1 MSRTQN
7 TLRNI
12 SASLGGQ
19 LLNNFLRWI
28 CRVVFIYTLGKEY
41 LGISSLYVNILTIL
55 SLSELGLGSAITYSL
70 YRPLAEQDIESV
82 KSQMQFFK
90 NAYRVIGICIL
101 AIGLC
106 LIPFLPVLMKGS
118 TDAVNIYEYYFLYL
132 MQSVVSYLFF
142 AYKGILLNADQKKYI
157 GDMITY
163 LTQVI
168 MNVVQILVLILLR
181 SFFLYTILA
190 ILFEII
196 RNAVIALA
204 VDRRYPYLKEK
215 AVPLSK
221 EERRSIFQRVYAMSL
236 YKVASVVGTSTD
248 NLVISANISVIFVG
262 LYNNYYM
269 IIQVIEKIL
278 SGIFQ
283 GFTASL
289 GNYFVTENLEENEKM
304 FRVLNR
310 LNLWAVTF
318 CSVSFA
324 VLLQPFIGFCFGSD
338 YLLEY
343 TVVIVIVLNFAT
355 NYQNLVVQIYK
366 NVTGLFVK
374 GRYRAVATAVLNLII
389 SIILV
394 RRIGL
399 AGVFLGSIISRLVT
413 TWWYDAWLIYRH
425 AFHKSPI
432 GFYLDGI
439 CMVLLIGANTALV
452 ELVCQHFQDPTLL
465 SILIRGACCLIIPN
479 AVLFLIY
486 GRTEEIRYVL
496 KRGKGR
502 IQTKFL
508 RR

>member
-12 SASLGGQ
+12 TASLGGQ
-19 LLNNFLRWI
+19 LLNNLLRWI

-70 YRPLAEQDIESV
+70 YRPLAENDIETV

-90 NAYRVIGICIL
+90 KAYRIIGICIL
-101 AIGLC
+101 VIGLC
-106 LIPFLPVLMKGS
+106 LTPFLPVFMKGT

-157 GDMITY
+157 SDLITY

-168 MNVVQILVLILLR
+168 MNVIQILILVVLR

-196 RNAVIALA
+196 RNAVIAMA
-204 VDRRYPYLKEK
+204 VDRKYPYLKEK
-215 AVPLSK
+215 AAPLAK
-221 EERRSIFQRVYAMSL
+221 EERKDIFHRVYAMSL
-236 YKVASVVGTSTD
+236 YKVASVIGTSTD
-248 NLVISANISVIFVG
+248 NLVISSNISVIFVG

-269 IIQVIEKIL
+269 IIQVIEKIVT
-278 SGIFQ
+278 GIFQ
-283 GFTASL
+283 SFTASL
-289 GNYFVTENLEENEKM
+289 GNYFVTESLEENEKM
-304 FRVLNR
+304 FKVLNR
-310 LNLWAVTF
+310 LNFWVVTF

-324 VLLQPFIGFCFGSD
+324 ALLQPFIGFCFGSD
-338 YLLEY
+338 YILDY
-343 TVVIVIVLNFAT
+343 TVVLVIVYNFAT
-355 NYQNLVVQIYK
+355 NYQNLVVQMYK

-374 GRYRAVATAVLNLII
+374 GRYRAVATAVLNLVI

-432 GFYLDGI
+432 SFYLDSI
-439 CMVLLIGANTALV
+439 CMMLLIGANTALV
-452 ELVCQHFQDPTLL
+452 ELACRNFQSPTLL
-465 SILIRGACCLIIPN
+465 SILVRGVCCLIIPN

-486 GRTEEIRYVL
+486 GRTEEIRYVM
-496 KRGKGR
+496 KRGKKQLQKK
-502 IQTKFL
+502 ISS
-508 RR
+508 